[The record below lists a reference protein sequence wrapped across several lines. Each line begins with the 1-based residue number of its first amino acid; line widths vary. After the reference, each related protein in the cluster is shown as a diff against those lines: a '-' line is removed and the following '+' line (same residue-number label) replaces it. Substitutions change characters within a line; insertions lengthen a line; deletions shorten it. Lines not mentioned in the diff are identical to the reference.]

1 MAFTAQLNGQT
12 LYRTPDLDNHHG
24 VGQAWI
30 LPNVQKTNAYNPQG
44 QVFYGSPETGF
55 TPARTRE
62 DDGSQGDPIY
72 DMGNMLDAQGRPIYG
87 TKGRSDESNG
97 AQIGGSMMTNPNY
110 VAALQ
115 RAGITPKYDPESGW
129 VISGTDFNR
138 ANDIYMQSIGGGIY
152 GNQGNGVDKFLDSGA
167 PVRMMM
173 AAVGGLGGAAPA
185 TTAGATEVGAGAG
198 ASGSPFFDQAAINFS
213 GPGTTNIMDPTLF
226 TGAASTDAG
235 WTNGYNVPSSD
246 TSWQNADTGAAGAG
260 GAIADQVP
268 FSSLINSGTMYI
280 GEGGVGGPMAGA
292 DATGIVPGD
301 AYMPGL
307 LAGSDAATTGL
318 IQQLANFTG
327 LSTDAVTRLGSAAI
341 SSLAGMYGAGKLSQ
355 ASLSAA
361 NRLATA
367 NQGATALQTQMYND
381 QVARQQPFYQAGL
394 NALPAYSQGVMPGG
408 SLVKPFAA
416 ADFQAD
422 PGYAFRVS
430 EGLKALDRTAA
441 SRGGLLSGATLKG
454 AENYNQNMASN
465 EYNNAYN
472 RYVSDQATQRNA
484 LAGLTGFA
492 PTAAQQISNAGT
504 NYATNVNNLST
515 NTATNYANADLTGA
529 TARQSAYTGAGGA
542 FANALTPNPLNAYLN
557 KQLGLA

>member
-246 TSWQNADTGAAGAG
+246 TSWQNADMGAQGSVDGNPNWA
-260 GAIADQVP
+260 VP
-268 FSSLINSGTMYI
+268 
-280 GEGGVGGPMAGA
+280 A
-292 DATGIVPGD
+292 DAPVDPSSGVLTTGMNVPVT
-301 AYMPGL
+301 P
-307 LAGSDAATTGL
+307 GL
-318 IQQLANFTG
+318 IQQLASLTG
-327 LSTDAVTRLGSAAI
+327 LSPDAVTRLGSAAI
-341 SSLAGMYGAGKLSQ
+341 SSLAGLYGANNISQ
-355 ASLSAA
+355 ASTSAA
-361 NRLATA
+361 NRLATS
-367 NQGATALQTQMYND
+367 NQAATALQTRMYED

-394 NALPAYSQGVMPGG
+394 NALPEYTKGVMPGG
-408 SLVKPFAA
+408 DLVRPFAA
-416 ADFQAD
+416 TDFQTD
-422 PGYAFRVS
+422 PGYGFRVS

-441 SRGGLLSGATLKG
+441 ARGGLLSGATLKG

-472 RYVSDQATQRNA
+472 RYVGNQATQRNA

-492 PTAAQQISNAGT
+492 PTAAQQIGNAGT

-529 TARQSAYTGAGGA
+529 AARQSAYMGAGGA
-542 FANALTPNPLNAYLN
+542 FANALSPNPLNAYLN